1 MQFNNANNIYILL
14 SATVIVEINTLI
26 CFQLKHTNEVLFC
39 TSAVEVVL
47 SCTGM
52 TNSNLC
58 QCQWCVITELML
70 ME

>member
-1 MQFNNANNIYILL
+1 MQFNNASNIYILL
-14 SATVIVEINTLI
+14 SATIIVEINTLV
-26 CFQLKHTNEVLFC
+26 CFELKHASEVLFC
-39 TSAVEVVL
+39 TGAVEVVL

-52 TNSNLC
+52 TNSSLC

>member
-1 MQFNNANNIYILL
+1 MPFNSANNIYILL
-14 SATVIVEINTLI
+14 STAIIVEISTLI
-26 CFQLKHTNEVLFC
+26 CFELKHTSEVLFRAG
-39 TSAVEVVL
+39 AVEVVC

-58 QCQWCVITELML
+58 QCQWCVIIELML

>member
-1 MQFNNANNIYILL
+1 MQFNNANNTYILL
-14 SATVIVEINTLI
+14 SSAIIVEINTPV
-26 CFQLKHTNEVLFC
+26 CFELKHASVVLFC
-39 TSAVEVVL
+39 TGAVEVVL

-70 ME
+70 VE

>member
-14 SATVIVEINTLI
+14 STTVIVEINTLI

-39 TSAVEVVL
+39 TGAVEVVL